1 MVDIYVTIQE
11 GLDYQL
17 HFSEVIYWNFA
28 LLNSIGDF
36 PEAYEVSILDLGRQ
50 TNGNNILFS

>member
-1 MVDIYVTIQE
+1 MVDIYVTIQQ

-17 HFSEVIYWNFA
+17 HFSEVIYWNFS

-36 PEAYEVSILDLGRQ
+36 PEAYEVSIPDLGRDKWK
-50 TNGNNILFS
+50 